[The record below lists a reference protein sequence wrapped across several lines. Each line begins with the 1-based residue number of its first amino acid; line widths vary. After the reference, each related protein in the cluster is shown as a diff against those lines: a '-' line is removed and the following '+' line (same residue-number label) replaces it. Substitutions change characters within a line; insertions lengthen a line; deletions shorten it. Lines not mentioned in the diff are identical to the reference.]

1 MAMGTFP
8 PGAYTGRMPD
18 AALLPDPGRCPLCG
32 QSNQCAIEAGQPAE
46 SCWCMDTLVKPAALA
61 AVPEAARG
69 MACLCPRCAAG
80 AGTSPDT
87 AVAMPPI

>member
-1 MAMGTFP
+1 
-8 PGAYTGRMPD
+8 MPD

-32 QSNQCAIEAGQPAE
+32 QSNQCAIAAGQPADT
-46 SCWCMDTLVKPAALA
+46 CWCMGALVKPAALA
-61 AVPEAARG
+61 AVPDAARG

-87 AVAMPPI
+87 AAAMPPI